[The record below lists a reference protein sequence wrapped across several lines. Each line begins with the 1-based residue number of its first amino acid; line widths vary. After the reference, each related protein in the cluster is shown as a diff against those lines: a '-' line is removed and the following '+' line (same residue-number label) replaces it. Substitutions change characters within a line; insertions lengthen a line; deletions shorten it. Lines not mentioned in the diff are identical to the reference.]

1 MLDLTLDLQQRYE
14 NSTSAEVR
22 KEKGQVFTPPEVAR
36 FMASLLSAIPV
47 DYTLLDPGAG
57 VGCLTA
63 AVCERVLRLRS
74 ARRLMAHLFE
84 NDPKLLPLLRRNL
97 EHCKQLL
104 CQAGHALDYVIHEE
118 DFILAASS
126 GLGEQRRFDQPRF
139 DVRFDAVVMN
149 PPYFK
154 VRKGSTYARLMSPVV
169 HGQPNV
175 YAFFLALAARHL
187 KEGGELVA
195 ITPRSFCN
203 GLYFRS
209 FRQWFFSRVALDH
222 IHLFESRTD
231 TFEHSD
237 VLQESVITKVHR
249 LGVPSRRITVT
260 TSRGRDLNGDLA
272 RSEVA
277 AERIV
282 DDSCGESVIRIPER
296 AYDHEIMRLAESF
309 PSRFS
314 ELGLRIS
321 TGPVVMFRAT
331 EFLLQAP
338 QEVGSVP
345 LLLPHNVKP
354 FETIWPVSKN
364 GKPAAFRLCN
374 DSLRLL
380 LPTRNYVLLKRFS
393 AKEEKRRLV
402 AGCLLRA
409 HHAVS
414 HVGIE
419 NHLNY
424 VCHVERELSE
434 DEVFGI
440 AAFFNSALLDRYFRT
455 ISGSTQVNATEIRAM
470 RFPDLKT
477 LRRIGGQVKR
487 DRSSAE
493 AAVLSELGVAT
504 SLRQQLLC
512 H

>member
-1 MLDLTLDLQQRYE
+1 
-14 NSTSAEVR
+14 
-22 KEKGQVFTPPEVAR
+22 
-36 FMASLLSAIPV
+36 
-47 DYTLLDPGAG
+47 
-57 VGCLTA
+57 
-63 AVCERVLRLRS
+63 
-74 ARRLMAHLFE
+74 
-84 NDPKLLPLLRRNL
+84 
-97 EHCKQLL
+97 
-104 CQAGHALDYVIHEE
+104 
-118 DFILAASS
+118 
-126 GLGEQRRFDQPRF
+126 
-139 DVRFDAVVMN
+139 
-149 PPYFK
+149 
-154 VRKGSTYARLMSPVV
+154 
-169 HGQPNV
+169 
-175 YAFFLALAARHL
+175 
-187 KEGGELVA
+187 
-195 ITPRSFCN
+195 
-203 GLYFRS
+203 
-209 FRQWFFSRVALDH
+209 
-222 IHLFESRTD
+222 
-231 TFEHSD
+231 
-237 VLQESVITKVHR
+237 LQESVITKVHR

-345 LLLPHNVKP
+345 LLLPHHVKP
-354 FETIWPVSKN
+354 FEKIWPVSKN